1 MTFTQPVSGVG
12 DYSMNMNYFSITE
25 KVIALT
31 KEVAAYIGKE
41 SLNFSLKKVQTKSK
55 NDFVSYVDQ
64 EAENLLVKSLKEIV
78 PEAGFVTEE
87 GTAHQHGEE
96 YLWIIDPLDG
106 TTNFIHAST
115 PYAISVALTYKG
127 EPVVGVIY
135 EITRGEVFYAWQG
148 SKSYLNGNEIQVST
162 VDKLSDALIV
172 SGRPHHYMDRYPEL
186 LNSVDYFLK
195 NTHGLRLSGSA
206 ASDLAYVACG
216 RYDGRYE
223 FNLKPWDIAAGVLI
237 IKNAGGHVC
246 DFEGENKYFQN
257 GSVLA
262 SNAGIYEEMKVV
274 IGLLFEKK

>member
-1 MTFTQPVSGVG
+1 MNK
-12 DYSMNMNYFSITE
+12 DYRLIT
-25 KVIALT
+25 KQVIELT
-31 KEVAAYIGKE
+31 KEVAAYIDQE
-41 SLNFSLKKVQTKSK
+41 SINFSFEKVETKSK
-55 NDFVSYVDQ
+55 NDFVSYVDK
-64 EAENLLVKSLKEIV
+64 EAEKLLVKALNVII

-87 GTAHQHGEE
+87 GTAQADGED

-115 PYAISVALTYKG
+115 PYAISVALTYKS

-135 EITRGEVFYAWQG
+135 EITRKEIFYAWQG
-148 SKSYLNGNEIQVST
+148 SKAYLNGQEIHVSEIN
-162 VDKLSDALIV
+162 KLSEALIV

-206 ASDLAYVACG
+206 AADLAYVACG

-237 IKNAGGHVC
+237 IQQAGGHVC
-246 DFEGENKYFQN
+246 DFKGGNNHFQN

-262 SNAGIYEEMKVV
+262 SNAGIFEELKDV
-274 IGLLFEKK
+274 IKDLFVY

>member
-1 MTFTQPVSGVG
+1 MTTKTDEF
-12 DYSMNMNYFSITE
+12 YRSITH
-25 KVIALT
+25 KVIELCIQ
-31 KEVAAYIGKE
+31 VATYIEKE
-41 SLNFSLKKVQTKSK
+41 SLNFSMDTVETKSK

-64 EAENLLVKSLKEIV
+64 EAERLIVKTLREIL

-87 GTAHQHGEE
+87 GTAQNIGED

-106 TTNFIHAST
+106 TTNFIHNST
-115 PYAISVALTYKG
+115 PYAISIALAYKM

-135 EITRGEVFYAWQG
+135 EITRKEIFYAWNG
-148 SKSYLNGNEIQVST
+148 SKAFLNGVEIQVSAT
-162 VDKLSDALIV
+162 SKLSEALIV

-206 ASDLAYVACG
+206 AADLAYVACG
-216 RYDGRYE
+216 RYDGRFE

-237 IKNAGGHVC
+237 IKQAGGYIS
-246 DFEGENKYFQN
+246 DFNGENNYFLN

-262 SNAGIYEEMKVV
+262 SNKNIFDEFKKV
-274 IGLLFEKK
+274 IGGLFNEK

>member
-1 MTFTQPVSGVG
+1 MKTNTDDFYRT
-12 DYSMNMNYFSITE
+12 ITD
-25 KVIALT
+25 KVIELST
-31 KEVAAYIGKE
+31 LVAAYIEKE
-41 SLNFSLKKVQTKSK
+41 SLDFSKDTVETKSK

-64 EAENLLVKSLKEIV
+64 EAERLLVKGLTEIF

-87 GTAHQHGEE
+87 GTAHETGED

-106 TTNFIHAST
+106 TTNFIHGST
-115 PYAISVALTYKG
+115 PYAISIALTYKQ
-127 EPVVGVIY
+127 EPIVGVIY
-135 EITRGEVFYAWQG
+135 EITRKEIFYAWKG
-148 SKSYLNGNEIQVST
+148 SKAYLDGKEIHVST
-162 VDKLSDALIV
+162 TDKLPEALIV
-172 SGRPHHYMDRYPEL
+172 TGRPHHYMERYPEL

-237 IKNAGGHVC
+237 IQQAGGRIS
-246 DFEGENKYFQN
+246 DFNGESDYFKN

-262 SNAGIYEEMKVV
+262 SNAGIFEEFKTV
-274 IGLLFEKK
+274 IGGFFKD